1 MRDQVGYAK
10 PPHSTRFPKGH
21 CGNPKGRPK
30 GALNLSTVLRNA
42 LQSKVVIMRHRRR
55 KRVTKLEA
63 AILHLVD
70 LAAKGDLK
78 ALQQLAALL
87 RSSSLE
93 AGPQDA
99 DSGLPALS
107 DTDQKVMLHILKR
120 FDRSVEAPAFTGSPG
135 EPGFGLLG

>member
-10 PPHSTRFPKGH
+10 PPQSTRFPKGH

-30 GALNLSTVLRNA
+30 GTLNLATVLRKA
-42 LQSKVVIMRHRRR
+42 LESKVFITRNRRR
-55 KRVTKLEA
+55 QRVTKLEA

-78 ALQQLAALL
+78 ALNQLAALL
-87 RSSSLE
+87 RSASPE
-93 AGPQDA
+93 
-99 DSGLPALS
+99 PAEPDTGQPTLS

-120 FDRSVEAPAFTGSPG
+120 FDRSHRGGSPG
-135 EPGFGLLG
+135 L

>member
-1 MRDQVGYAK
+1 MRDQVGYSK
-10 PPHSTRFPKGH
+10 PPQSTRFPKGH

-30 GALNLSTVLRNA
+30 GALNLSTVLRKA
-42 LQSKVVIMRHRRR
+42 LESRVFITRNRRR
-55 KRVTKLEA
+55 QLVTKLEA

-87 RSSSLE
+87 RSASLE
-93 AGPQDA
+93 APEPDTA
-99 DSGLPALS
+99 SPTLS

-120 FDRSVEAPAFTGSPG
+120 FDRSHRGGSPG
-135 EPGFGLLG
+135 L